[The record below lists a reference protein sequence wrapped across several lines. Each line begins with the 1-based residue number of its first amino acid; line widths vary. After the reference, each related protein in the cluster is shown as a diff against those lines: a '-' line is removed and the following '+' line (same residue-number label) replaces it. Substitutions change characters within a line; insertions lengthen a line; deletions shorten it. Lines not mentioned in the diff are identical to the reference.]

1 MAGNIGT
8 NVTTDGSSEMNLLKS
23 ILSEI
28 EKWID
33 SREMTEKAQLNKKMA
48 EYLLQD
54 KVPICASVPGKNAKD
69 LENLI
74 IAQEMPY
81 ISFKNEA
88 SGEYLFIVREEDKE
102 KFEQLQRE
110 AFSKDGSLFRS
121 QTEKNMLEV
130 GLHGKEKEVIKLT
143 VKNRAEM
150 SMLQAKLA
158 NQNIVYGVCE
168 IDGEQSIV
176 ISPDDLARLNGKDL
190 ISFEME
196 WAMTQ
201 TYAGKTFGFG
211 ENENGMNLN
220 KLRKAQGAFDED
232 QIKTLLDKED
242 CVLTDVKGNSNYYI
256 EKNKEVI
263 TVYKKDEKGEWQQ
276 EAQLD
281 GKDGREAF
289 VRNYAAKITDMY
301 AYEGEE
307 LQDGYDHTKMSKPE
321 AQATIPDDFKR
332 PTTAQLSPKD
342 RAIKEICDH
351 RFQGEGGL
359 LSVIQKKA
367 INNVKDR
374 YSENAIKSM
383 TKVQLHDLIKAET
396 SRLLDP
402 ANAKETPEYQAF
414 LEENGT
420 YNVLTNA
427 MLVTEG
433 YDEPS
438 VDCIVCLRP
447 TQSESLYQQIVGRGT
462 RLCEGKKD
470 LLLLDFL
477 WLTGKHK
484 LCKPADL
491 FASDEEIA
499 KKMCGLIDES
509 KDPLDLMDLEEDVIT
524 EINRDR
530 EEALARQLDALK
542 RQKAQYISSLQF
554 FASLEQLDDL
564 FAAPIYAWE
573 REKPTTKQ
581 LLAIEKFGLDSS
593 KVETKGIAAKILDIC
608 FQRKEDGLSTVKQI
622 KLLERYGF
630 VHVGKWT
637 FEEANA
643 MIDRLAK
650 NHWKVPFNIRVST
663 YKPMRLK
670 ENN

>member
-1 MAGNIGT
+1 MELRPYQEKAKKRIFEEWNQGHKKTLLVQATGTGKTIVFANIIKEILEQNPSAKVLILAHRDELLRQAQDKLRVAAGIDAGIEKAQETTIGT
-8 NVTTDGSSEMNLLKS
+8 DIPVVIGSVQSMSGKRLDDFPVNYFTHIIIDEAHHATSQTYTTVLAHFPDAYVLGVTATPKRADQKSLARVFDSTAFEYNLKDAIKDGYLSPIKAQCIPLELDISRVAVNAGDYAPGEIANTLDPYLEQIAVKMETYCKGRKTIVFTPLVKTS
-23 ILSEI
+23 KTFRDILSEHGFSAV
-28 EKWID
+28 EVNGQSGNRK
-33 SREMTEKAQLNKKMA
+33 EA
-48 EYLLQD
+48 
-54 KVPICASVPGKNAKD
+54 
-69 LENLI
+69 LE
-74 IAQEMPY
+74 
-81 ISFKNEA
+81 
-88 SGEYLFIVREEDKE
+88 
-102 KFEQLQRE
+102 
-110 AFSKDGSLFRS
+110 
-121 QTEKNMLEV
+121 
-130 GLHGKEKEVIKLT
+130 
-143 VKNRAEM
+143 
-150 SMLQAKLA
+150 
-158 NQNIVYGVCE
+158 
-168 IDGEQSIV
+168 
-176 ISPDDLARLNGKDL
+176 
-190 ISFEME
+190 
-196 WAMTQ
+196 
-201 TYAGKTFGFG
+201 GF
-211 ENENGMNLN
+211 
-220 KLRKAQGAFDED
+220 A
-232 QIKTLLDKED
+232 
-242 CVLTDVKGNSNYYI
+242 
-256 EKNKEVI
+256 
-263 TVYKKDEKGEWQQ
+263 
-276 EAQLD
+276 
-281 GKDGREAF
+281 
-289 VRNYAAKITDMY
+289 
-301 AYEGEE
+301 
-307 LQDGYDHTKMSKPE
+307 
-321 AQATIPDDFKR
+321 
-332 PTTAQLSPKD
+332 
-342 RAIKEICDH
+342 
-351 RFQGEGGL
+351 
-359 LSVIQKKA
+359 
-367 INNVKDR
+367 
-374 YSENAIKSM
+374 
-383 TKVQLHDLIKAET
+383 
-396 SRLLDP
+396 
-402 ANAKETPEYQAF
+402 
-414 LEENGT
+414 NGT
-420 YNVLTNA
+420 YDVLTNA

-433 YDEPS
+433 YDELS

-593 KVETKGIAAKILDIC
+593 KVETKGVAAKILDIC

-650 NHWKVPFNIRVST
+650 NHWKVPFNIRVSS

>member
-1 MAGNIGT
+1 
-8 NVTTDGSSEMNLLKS
+8 
-23 ILSEI
+23 
-28 EKWID
+28 
-33 SREMTEKAQLNKKMA
+33 
-48 EYLLQD
+48 
-54 KVPICASVPGKNAKD
+54 
-69 LENLI
+69 
-74 IAQEMPY
+74 
-81 ISFKNEA
+81 
-88 SGEYLFIVREEDKE
+88 
-102 KFEQLQRE
+102 
-110 AFSKDGSLFRS
+110 
-121 QTEKNMLEV
+121 
-130 GLHGKEKEVIKLT
+130 
-143 VKNRAEM
+143 
-150 SMLQAKLA
+150 
-158 NQNIVYGVCE
+158 
-168 IDGEQSIV
+168 
-176 ISPDDLARLNGKDL
+176 
-190 ISFEME
+190 ME
-196 WAMTQ
+196 
-201 TYAGKTFGFG
+201 GF
-211 ENENGMNLN
+211 
-220 KLRKAQGAFDED
+220 A
-232 QIKTLLDKED
+232 
-242 CVLTDVKGNSNYYI
+242 
-256 EKNKEVI
+256 
-263 TVYKKDEKGEWQQ
+263 
-276 EAQLD
+276 
-281 GKDGREAF
+281 
-289 VRNYAAKITDMY
+289 
-301 AYEGEE
+301 
-307 LQDGYDHTKMSKPE
+307 
-321 AQATIPDDFKR
+321 
-332 PTTAQLSPKD
+332 
-342 RAIKEICDH
+342 
-351 RFQGEGGL
+351 
-359 LSVIQKKA
+359 
-367 INNVKDR
+367 
-374 YSENAIKSM
+374 
-383 TKVQLHDLIKAET
+383 
-396 SRLLDP
+396 
-402 ANAKETPEYQAF
+402 
-414 LEENGT
+414 NGT
-420 YNVLTNA
+420 YDVLTNA

-509 KDPLDLMDLEEDVIT
+509 KDPLDLMDLEKDVIT

-650 NHWKVPFNIRVST
+650 NHWKVPFNIRVSS

>member
-1 MAGNIGT
+1 MEVNGQ
-8 NVTTDGSSEMNLLKS
+8 SSDRKE
-23 ILSEI
+23 
-28 EKWID
+28 
-33 SREMTEKAQLNKKMA
+33 A
-48 EYLLQD
+48 
-54 KVPICASVPGKNAKD
+54 
-69 LENLI
+69 LE
-74 IAQEMPY
+74 
-81 ISFKNEA
+81 
-88 SGEYLFIVREEDKE
+88 
-102 KFEQLQRE
+102 
-110 AFSKDGSLFRS
+110 
-121 QTEKNMLEV
+121 
-130 GLHGKEKEVIKLT
+130 
-143 VKNRAEM
+143 
-150 SMLQAKLA
+150 
-158 NQNIVYGVCE
+158 
-168 IDGEQSIV
+168 
-176 ISPDDLARLNGKDL
+176 
-190 ISFEME
+190 
-196 WAMTQ
+196 
-201 TYAGKTFGFG
+201 GF
-211 ENENGMNLN
+211 
-220 KLRKAQGAFDED
+220 A
-232 QIKTLLDKED
+232 
-242 CVLTDVKGNSNYYI
+242 
-256 EKNKEVI
+256 
-263 TVYKKDEKGEWQQ
+263 
-276 EAQLD
+276 
-281 GKDGREAF
+281 
-289 VRNYAAKITDMY
+289 
-301 AYEGEE
+301 
-307 LQDGYDHTKMSKPE
+307 
-321 AQATIPDDFKR
+321 
-332 PTTAQLSPKD
+332 
-342 RAIKEICDH
+342 
-351 RFQGEGGL
+351 
-359 LSVIQKKA
+359 
-367 INNVKDR
+367 
-374 YSENAIKSM
+374 
-383 TKVQLHDLIKAET
+383 
-396 SRLLDP
+396 
-402 ANAKETPEYQAF
+402 
-414 LEENGT
+414 NGT
-420 YNVLTNA
+420 YDVLTNA

-650 NHWKVPFNIRVST
+650 NHWKVPFNIRVSS